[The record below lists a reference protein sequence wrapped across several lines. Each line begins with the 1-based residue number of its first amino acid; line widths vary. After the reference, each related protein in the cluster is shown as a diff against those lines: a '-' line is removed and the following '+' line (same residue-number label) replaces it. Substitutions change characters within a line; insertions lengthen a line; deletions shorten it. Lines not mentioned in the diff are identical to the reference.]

1 MQIFKEEM
9 CVRKALEK
17 RSATEVRDAIE
28 RARAYAAEKGVPLT
42 AERIAAELGV
52 AVTVL
57 RRYLREDYVPPKRC
71 EAVVQALRDAAGEAT
86 ASVLEYAMT
95 RGSSPN
101 MHMLYLKQYAGYS
114 DKPPEEGN
122 VSDPVIFSGEGEL
135 T

>member
-1 MQIFKEEM
+1 MQIAKEETG
-9 CVRKALEK
+9 VRKALEK
-17 RSATEVRDAIE
+17 QSATEVRDAIE

-52 AVTVL
+52 PVTVL
-57 RRYLREDYVPPKRC
+57 RRYLREDYTPPKRS
-71 EAVVQALRDAAGEAT
+71 EAVIQALRDAAGEAT

-114 DKPPEEGN
+114 DKSPEEGGAGA
-122 VSDPVIFSGEGEL
+122 PVVFSGEGEL